1 MPNKEKAMKQITL
14 AIFVMVLG
22 SFAIADAAGAEGREW
37 NVVTVE
43 LAPGAVDARHFHPG
57 VELDTRMEMRSEEH
71 TSELQSR
78 PHLVCRLLLEK
89 KKTPTRLDH
98 GSMRSRETPQ
108 PVSHN

>member
-43 LAPGAVDARHFHPG
+43 LAPGSADVRHFHTG
-57 VELDTRMEMRSEEH
+57 VELVYVLQGAGHLEADGKPPVTLNPGPVTTFQPEHGQALKNTCQTRP
-71 TSELQSR
+71 L
-78 PHLVCRLLLEK
+78 
-89 KKTPTRLDH
+89 
-98 GSMRSRETPQ
+98 
-108 PVSHN
+108 